1 MTTSADR
8 RKAAGRLRFVL
19 LGLAAGSCCVLAA
32 DEPLPDA
39 AFLEYLGSWEGSDED
54 WLLFEKAAR
63 DPAPS
68 DDNERSDPEPE
79 GEASPESENER

>member
-1 MTTSADR
+1 
-8 RKAAGRLRFVL
+8 LL

-54 WLLFEKAAR
+54 WLLFERAASEQR
-63 DPAPS
+63 D
-68 DDNERSDPEPE
+68 DMERSDPEAE
-79 GEASPESENER
+79 GEESLESEHER